1 MDNVERRLV
10 GRYYVRLKEVHINWT
25 HRTGPKRGKEAYI
38 PIPAKYAYS
47 FNICKG
53 DIYTCYYPDS
63 NETVFLKAAGSQSR
77 HEYAKQFQGAD
88 NLRILYDW
96 YENHSAAEGDWVV
109 VSIYEDKFISIE
121 HVSSENEDRI
131 SALHLDGDNGRPEK
145 FEPSSGTNQTG
156 FRLVSLIVK
165 NEDKVIC
172 DYNFFPPDF
181 TFGAAEPLTTL
192 IIGANSTGKSFVMKI
207 LSEIFQAV
215 SNEAVSKALEF
226 DSYRLRYYL
235 NTDAIEIEIK
245 NRAIIIHKNNVLVE
259 KSFETVLPQK
269 VLAIAFMLNDKFA
282 FKAESPDK
290 QSMYEYLGLRK
301 TSNASWI
308 STFGNRIAENILEL
322 GATGKLR
329 TIIHALFAYFNLDP
343 HVSIAYEL
351 SQSGISL
358 NQIREMSVVEI
369 SEEIRKLAIHIA
381 NKGSYRKNAIIR
393 LEDEDY
399 DRMAAYL
406 KGLESSDPFIPNSEK
421 LIFGHIANKG
431 SYRKNAIIR
440 LEDEDYDRMAA
451 YLKGLESSDPFIPN
465 SEKLIFGH
473 TFSDSTNM
481 EQMQG
486 IQSDYKVLK
495 DLQNLNIIK
504 DITLYVYKLGQR
516 YSFEECSSGE
526 KHILFAFL
534 NIARHIQDNSLILID
549 EPEIS
554 LHPNWQMIYITALKR
569 LFCEFSSC
577 HFIITS
583 HSPYLVSD
591 LNPNSSSLIVLSI
604 EDGVR
609 TTTTLDYSTY
619 AWSTENILYNVFHVR
634 TTRNFY
640 FDMELRELLSKT
652 AGGNNKNLSRVK
664 ELFQKLS
671 NYVFDDSDPLKRI
684 LKEVEEYIENAE
696 SE

>member
-121 HVSSENEDRI
+121 HVSSENETRI

-145 FEPSSGTNQTG
+145 FEHSSGTNQTG

-215 SNEAVSKALEF
+215 SNEAVSKALQF

-245 NRAIIIHKNNVLVE
+245 NRTIIIHKNNILVE

-322 GATGKLR
+322 GATGKLWP
-329 TIIHALFAYFNLDP
+329 IIHALFAYFNLDP

-421 LIFGHIANKG
+421 LIFGHA
-431 SYRKNAIIR
+431 
-440 LEDEDYDRMAA
+440 
-451 YLKGLESSDPFIPN
+451 
-465 SEKLIFGH
+465 
-473 TFSDSTNM
+473 FSDSTNM

-591 LNPNSSSLIVLSI
+591 LNPNSSSLIVLSM
-604 EDGVR
+604 EGGVR
-609 TTTTLDYSTY
+609 TITTLDYSTY

-671 NYVFDDSDPLKRI
+671 SYVFDDSDPLKKI

>member
-10 GRYYVRLKEVHINWT
+10 GRYYVRIKEVHTNWT

-38 PIPAKYAYS
+38 PIPAKYAYF

-63 NETVFLKAAGSQSR
+63 NKTVFLKAAGSQSR
-77 HEYAKQFQGAD
+77 REYAKQFQGAD

-109 VSIYEDKFISIE
+109 VSIYEGKFISIE
-121 HVSSENEDRI
+121 HVSIENEARI
-131 SALHLDGDNGRPEK
+131 SALHLDGDNGRPEE

-181 TFGAAEPLTTL
+181 TFGATEPLTTL

-215 SNEAVSKALEF
+215 SNEAVSKALQF
-226 DSYRLRYYL
+226 DSYCLKYYL
-235 NTDAIEIEIK
+235 HTDAIEIEIK
-245 NRAIIIHKNNVLVE
+245 NRTIIIHKNNILVE
-259 KSFETVLPQK
+259 KTFEAVLPQK

-322 GATGKLR
+322 ATTEKLWP
-329 TIIHALFAYFNLDP
+329 IIHALSAYFNLDP

-351 SQSGISL
+351 SQNWISL

-369 SEEIRKLAIHIA
+369 SEEIRKSAAHIA
-381 NKGSYRKNAIIR
+381 DKGSYRKNAIIR
-393 LEDEDY
+393 LEGQDY

-406 KGLESSDPFIPNSEK
+406 KELESSDPFIPNSEK
-421 LIFGHIANKG
+421 LIFGHA
-431 SYRKNAIIR
+431 
-440 LEDEDYDRMAA
+440 
-451 YLKGLESSDPFIPN
+451 
-465 SEKLIFGH
+465 
-473 TFSDSTNM
+473 FSDSTNM

-526 KHILFAFL
+526 KHVLFAFL
-534 NIARHIQDNSLILID
+534 NIARHIQENSLILID

-554 LHPNWQMIYITALKR
+554 LHPNWQMIYITALKQ
-569 LFCEFSSC
+569 LFREFSSC

-591 LNPNSSSLIVLSI
+591 LNPDSSSLIVLST

-609 TTTTLDYSTY
+609 TATTLDYSTY
-619 AWSTENILYNVFHVR
+619 AWSTENILYNVFRVR
-634 TTRNFY
+634 TTRNYY
-640 FDMELRELLSKT
+640 FDSELRELLHYT
-652 AGGNNKNLSRVK
+652 SRNCIE
-664 ELFQKLS
+664 ELPQIKKLYSKLS
-671 NYVFDDSDPLKRI
+671 GYVFDSKDPLNLI
-684 LKEVEEYIENAE
+684 LDEIKEYIENAE
-696 SE
+696 SDQSSGTN